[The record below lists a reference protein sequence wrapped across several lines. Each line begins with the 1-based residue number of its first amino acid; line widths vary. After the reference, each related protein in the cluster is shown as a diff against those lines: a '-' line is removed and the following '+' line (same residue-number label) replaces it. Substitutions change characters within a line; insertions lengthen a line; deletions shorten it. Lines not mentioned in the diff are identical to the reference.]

1 MRALAR
7 LYRLAYCALLGH
19 EWTLDWRAETARDCT
34 RCGRQEMLLGG
45 DWVGWR
51 FAPRPRPA
59 PWSQRFRRCKEF
71 ARKRRKH
78 SKWRQFF
85 VALWASRLKEM
96 GAAVDEI
103 SGRLP

>member
-1 MRALAR
+1 M
-7 LYRLAYCALLGH
+7 
-19 EWTLDWRAETARDCT
+19 
-34 RCGRQEMLLGG
+34 
-45 DWVGWR
+45 
-51 FAPRPRPA
+51 RPA

-103 SGRLP
+103 NGRLP

>member
-1 MRALAR
+1 MTRQFKSVFDAIAR
-7 LYRLAYCALLGH
+7 TPEEAAQMKAEAERRFAIA
-19 EWTLDWRAETARDCT
+19 EKAWRA
-34 RCGRQEMLLGG
+34 
-45 DWVGWR
+45 VG
-51 FAPRPRPA
+51 PA

-103 SGRLP
+103 NGRLP